1 MQKFSG
7 TDYLKIDIASNYGLD
22 KEPWEKRL
30 AWFSLHEH
38 CLMEMLATSD
48 KPALYYAGVQAWF
61 ATQRGEPTGY
71 PISLDATA
79 SGMQLLACLTG
90 DRSAARLC
98 NVVSTG
104 SREDAYAA
112 VYAHMLYKAGGTSK
126 ISREDCKRA
135 VMTSLYGSKAV
146 PKEVFGEDVLL
157 HMFLGTMTELAPAAW
172 ELNEAFLAMWDPTTY
187 TNNWVLPDNFH
198 VKVKVMNRIIES
210 VVFMDKP
217 YEVMHSENAPTES
230 GRSLGANTIHSLDGM
245 VVREITRRC
254 NYNINRINEVRG
266 VLIGQPMF
274 LEDEDHHVQMVL
286 TLWEHFTKS
295 GYLSA
300 RILDHIDSTTIML
313 TDSNVIRE
321 LVDSLPEKPF
331 EVLSVHDC
339 FRCLPNYGNDLRYQ
353 YNLQLHLIAKSELLS
368 YLLSQLLKQ
377 TVSIGKLDPSLA
389 NDILATEY
397 ALS

>member
-1 MQKFSG
+1 M
-7 TDYLKIDIASNYGLD
+7 
-22 KEPWEKRL
+22 
-30 AWFSLHEH
+30 
-38 CLMEMLATSD
+38 
-48 KPALYYAGVQAWF
+48 
-61 ATQRGEPTGY
+61 
-71 PISLDATA
+71 
-79 SGMQLLACLTG
+79 
-90 DRSAARLC
+90 
-98 NVVSTG
+98 
-104 SREDAYAA
+104 
-112 VYAHMLYKAGGTSK
+112 
-126 ISREDCKRA
+126 
-135 VMTSLYGSKAV
+135 
-146 PKEVFGEDVLL
+146 FGEDVLL

-198 VKVKVMNRIIES
+198 VKVKVMNRIIET

-217 YEVMHSENAPTES
+217 YEVMHSVNAPTES

-254 NYNINRINEVRG
+254 NYNINRINEVRE
-266 VLIGQPMF
+266 VLVGQPMF

-286 TLWEHFTKS
+286 TLWEHFKKS

-313 TDSNVIRE
+313 TDSNVIHN